1 MKSKHPLK
9 SKTLIFIVATAI
21 LTLFG
26 PSEKPIGEM
35 TWRELEERQGQKTEN
50 VVQILTMLG
59 LGGAAYGRVV
69 AKDKI
74 GGKDDEK

>member
-9 SKTLIFIVATAI
+9 SKTIIFIIATAL

-35 TWRELEERQGQKTEN
+35 AWRELENRQGQKSEN
-50 VVQILTMLG
+50 VVDILTLLG

-69 AKDKI
+69 AKDSI
-74 GGKDDEK
+74 GGKDA